1 MIFCEKLVRIL
12 ERHCNYIDSS
22 IFEEDNY
29 WYMGQAEEGFIEK
42 ELKVERSIVRRLGW
56 LGELGVFIKSVIEPE
71 RTGYFNQFNAKERVR
86 NELLEKS
93 FKKKYG
99 EKFKFKELH
108 DEVNMMLDNHKGAK
122 EIQDV
127 MQKNYEDKGVSC
139 ADLKALQDL
148 VTFEHQVEHEK
159 QWYKG

>member
-1 MIFCEKLVRIL
+1 MVRIL
-12 ERHCNYIDSS
+12 EKHRNYIDSS

-29 WYMGQAEEGFIEK
+29 WYMGQAEEGVIEK
-42 ELKVERSIVRRLGW
+42 EPKAERQIARGLGW
-56 LGELGVFIKSVIEPE
+56 LGELGIFLKSVIEPE
-71 RTGYFNQFNAKERVR
+71 KIGYFNRFNAKERVR

-99 EKFKFKELH
+99 EKFKFKKLH
-108 DEVNMMLDNHKGAK
+108 DEVNMMLDNHIGAE
-122 EIQDV
+122 EIQNV
-127 MQKNYEDKGVSC
+127 MQKNYEDKGVSG

-148 VTFEHQVEHEK
+148 VTIEHQVGHEK